1 MLIIPV
7 HKYIDMVAMVTY
19 RNNKLSG
26 AMKTILIDICS
37 VSHDEV
43 PYFTTQRSDLSVII
57 GQFLRGINF
66 AGITVS

>member
-19 RNNKLSG
+19 RNDKLSV
-26 AMKTILIDICS
+26 AVKTTLIDICS

-43 PYFTTQRSDLSVII
+43 LYFTTRWSDLSVTI
-57 GQFLRGINF
+57 GQYF
-66 AGITVS
+66 